1 MSALDESYWTNRY
14 HSNSTG
20 WDIGSAGPLAHIL
33 NGLEEKDS
41 VILIPG
47 AGNAYEA
54 EYALSLG
61 IENIHILDLSAAPL
75 ENLKKRVPALKPENI
90 HHTDFFKHE
99 GTYDVILEQT
109 FFCAI
114 HPKQRNDYARQ
125 CSELLNNKGTLKGVL
140 FNRLFEG
147 GPPYGGNAVEYK
159 DLFEMHFEKVNIS
172 PCNQSIEP
180 RMGYEVFVEC
190 SGFKKP

>member
-1 MSALDESYWTNRY
+1 MSALDESYWTDRY
-14 HSNSTG
+14 HSNSTS

-33 NGLEEKDS
+33 NGLEETDS

-75 ENLKKRVPALKPENI
+75 ENLKKRVPALKSENI

-99 GTYDVILEQT
+99 GAYDVILEQT
-109 FFCAI
+109 FFCALD
-114 HPKQRNDYARQ
+114 P
-125 CSELLNNKGTLKGVL
+125 ELREQYIIKMHSLLKPNGILTGVMFDHAL
-140 FNRLFEG
+140 DT
-147 GPPYGGNAVEYK
+147 GPPFGGSIDSYK
-159 DLFEMHFEKVNIS
+159 KLFSPKFEIEIMDRYEF
-172 PCNQSIEP
+172 SIPP
-180 RMGYEVFVEC
+180 RAGKELYVKFR
-190 SGFKKP
+190 KK